1 MADKKRAK
9 KGKTKSK
16 TKSKVEKVE
25 KVEAEVVY
33 DKGAYFEY
41 WTSKEGLEIIKG
53 FLLSDKTLE
62 SIAKDVLLISK
73 TTFQTWCK
81 RSPELNKLRIL
92 RKETMDA
99 LVDNALY
106 KSCVGFYENGFYYPP
121 NPKALALW
129 YHNKEQKENNLLLE
143 NNKPQINVTIKYDDG
158 RSEEITNLD
167 KDIPKDEIL
176 NVED

>member
-1 MADKKRAK
+1 MAKSKKAKREKKKIEKVDAEIVDKK
-9 KGKTKSK
+9 
-16 TKSKVEKVE
+16 
-25 KVEAEVVY
+25 
-33 DKGAYFEY
+33 AYFDY
-41 WTSKEGLEIIKG
+41 WTSPEGLEIIKG
-53 FLLSDKTLE
+53 FLLSGKTIQ
-62 SIAKDVLLISK
+62 SIAEEVLLISR

-99 LVDNALY
+99 LVDNALF

-121 NPKALALW
+121 NPKSLLLW
-129 YHNKEQKENNLLLE
+129 YHNKQLKENNLLLE

-167 KDIPKDEIL
+167 KDIPIDESL
-176 NVED
+176 NIED